1 MAIVGEIL
9 VPRASKAEADLF
21 DDSDKAAMMKMGGP
35 PAGLM
40 VHFERPAGD
49 GFLIC
54 DVWRTEADMR
64 AFYDDVVL
72 PKLADAG
79 LEAEEPKT
87 SPVWVFARP

>member
-1 MAIVGEIL
+1 MAIVVEML

-21 DDSDKAAMMKMGGP
+21 DESVEAALMKMGGP

-54 DVWRTEADMR
+54 DVWRTEDDMR

-72 PKLADAG
+72 PKLAEAG
-79 LEAEEPKT
+79 LEVEEPKT
-87 SPVWVFARP
+87 SPVWGFARP